1 MATFNIQLQGFPP
14 ANRAAEIKLV
24 NKLTGVETRRQ
35 PFLDGSL
42 LLRDMEPGP
51 YQLLVTHPNLIE
63 PIEQREIR
71 LFPQPMPTFVP
82 IRVPPV
88 LFRDTPIRETPDA
101 DLGPVQRSVT
111 AARDRLAP
119 IGAKGPGE
127 AIRAADWNTLVGA
140 VSDLAAAMLELS
152 HVVSPRGHDH
162 PEIEEKI
169 AESQDNLRRFNEAF
183 GRSLLEL
190 RREIEAANLRRR
202 VVEVADLAPV
212 EIRTAVRTRLLAR
225 VGDLEEVVR
234 ADTPTF
240 TSKLATSGNVFLS
253 EVNDI
258 AVAAGAGGDDF
269 RAQPAVQAL
278 VDTARGY
285 QDAGTQ
291 IRPEAELGT
300 YLRTARVAGGQ
311 FLNVVGR

>member
-24 NKLTGVETRRQ
+24 NKLTGVETLRQ

-51 YQLLVTHPNLIE
+51 YQLVVTHPNLIQ

-71 LFPQPMPTFVP
+71 LFPQPAATFVP
-82 IRVPPV
+82 VRVPPV
-88 LFRDTPIRETPDA
+88 LFVDTEIRETPDA
-101 DLGPVQRSVT
+101 DVGPVQRSVT

-119 IGAKGPGE
+119 IGAKGSGE

-140 VSDLAAAMLELS
+140 VSDLADATLQLT
-152 HVVSPRGHDH
+152 HLLSPRGHDH
-162 PEIEEKI
+162 PEIEEQI
-169 AESQDNLRRFNEAF
+169 AEAQDNIRRFGEAF

-190 RREIEAANLRRR
+190 RREIEAASLRRQ
-202 VVEVADLAPV
+202 VTEVADLAPAD
-212 EIRTAVRTRLLAR
+212 IRTAVKTRLLER
-225 VGDLEEVVR
+225 VTDLEAVVR

-240 TSKLATSGNVFLS
+240 TSKLASSGNVFLS

-269 RAQPAVQAL
+269 RAAPVVQAL
-278 VDTARGY
+278 VETARSY
-285 QDAGTQ
+285 QEAGTQ
-291 IRPEAELGT
+291 IRPEGELGT
-300 YLRTARVAGGQ
+300 YLRTARVSGGQ